1 MILRSPAEDENGG
14 ISLHHIG
21 IGISFPLDGERQD
34 TGVRER
40 DKSHQLPLSFPSR
53 GRNSAPSPV
62 ALFISQPMSRVPTH
76 FEGAYEGHDGLK
88 CHRFQLRALCD
99 LPR

>member
-1 MILRSPAEDENGG
+1 MAASRC
-14 ISLHHIG
+14 HHIG

-53 GRNSAPSPV
+53 GRNSGPSPV
-62 ALFISQPMSRVPTH
+62 ALFIRQPMSRSQPISKEHT
-76 FEGAYEGHDGLK
+76 
-88 CHRFQLRALCD
+88 RATTD
-99 LPR
+99 LNVIVFNFALL